1 MTPTMDLSSVGNAAI
16 RFASDFLDGGFGDTA
31 EVEVSIDGGATWTSV
46 WKAAGS
52 APGPSTV
59 TADMSF
65 AAGHAN
71 VQARFHYSA
80 FFGLWWEVDDVAIG
94 PVACA
99 TLPGGLVV
107 GSVSNANT
115 GLGLSG
121 ATVTALA
128 DGSSTTTAPA
138 PEQGDGYYSIFAAG
152 SGSQDFE
159 AAAELHTSLTK
170 SASITPDTVVRL
182 DFALA
187 AGLLDASP
195 RPLSATV
202 SPGGTQIVTLDVS
215 NAGTGDG
222 TFLLHEVDV
231 PPPADSEPVFAGIE
245 DRREDRKLFRTGWFG
260 ATESALAVTQS
271 VTQSNDSTNVPLAVG
286 AGNLVGSFAV
296 DLEGAYGLAYDTSV
310 DRLWITNSSFAGDPI
325 NAIIGDGLEYQYQ
338 PDGTQTGET
347 IDVGPVWY
355 GDGTYNA
362 RTGMIWQPDIAY
374 KVTSPAQ
381 CLVEIDPVTKVVTG
395 KQICGPWSNFPP
407 LDRPGLRLRHR
418 HLLRRRCVRWH
429 HAGRWRRQ
437 RRRFGLHRASDLGAR
452 VQPDHAASVCRR
464 SFVPRRSTFTSS
476 TRTTVTRC

>member
-1 MTPTMDLSSVGNAAI
+1 MTAGAPLDADWTLIAAAVCDAPGYAAGTFGPPVLSESFDGGAIPPGWTVQTNSGGDWKVVTGADPCGFPEGNQTGGSGPYAIDNGFCGFFEDSYLVTPTMDLSSVGNAAI

-46 WKAAGS
+46 WKAPGS

-94 PVACA
+94 PVACS

-231 PPPADSEPVFAGIE
+231 PPARPTASRSSPPSRIGGRTGSCFEPVG
-245 DRREDRKLFRTGWFG
+245 
-260 ATESALAVTQS
+260 SA
-271 VTQSNDSTNVPLAVG
+271 
-286 AGNLVGSFAV
+286 
-296 DLEGAYGLAYDTSV
+296 
-310 DRLWITNSSFAGDPI
+310 
-325 NAIIGDGLEYQYQ
+325 
-338 PDGTQTGET
+338 
-347 IDVGPVWY
+347 
-355 GDGTYNA
+355 
-362 RTGMIWQPDIAY
+362 
-374 KVTSPAQ
+374 
-381 CLVEIDPVTKVVTG
+381 
-395 KQICGPWSNFPP
+395 PP
-407 LDRPGLRLRHR
+407 
-418 HLLRRRCVRWH
+418 
-429 HAGRWRRQ
+429 
-437 RRRFGLHRASDLGAR
+437 S
-452 VQPDHAASVCRR
+452 RR
-464 SFVPRRSTFTSS
+464 SP
-476 TRTTVTRC
+476 